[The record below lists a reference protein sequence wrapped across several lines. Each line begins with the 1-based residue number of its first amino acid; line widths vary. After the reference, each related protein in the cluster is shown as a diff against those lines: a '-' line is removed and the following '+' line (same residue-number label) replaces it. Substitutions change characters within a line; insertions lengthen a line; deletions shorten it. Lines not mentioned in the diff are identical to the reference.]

1 MALDEGVAAER
12 AVLGGEGAAVGE
24 ELRSERLQVER
35 LEGADDAV
43 GRARPVAGTADRAA
57 ALALTVRRAL
67 REAELARQIGRARA
81 RSRRLGEVRPTL
93 EQVRQ
98 ARAVL

>member
-1 MALDEGVAAER
+1 M
-12 AVLGGEGAAVGE
+12 AVLIGC
-24 ELRSERLQVER
+24 
-35 LEGADDAV
+35 ADW
-43 GRARPVAGTADRAA
+43 PGTADGAA
-57 ALALTVRRAL
+57 AVALAVLRAL

-98 ARAVL
+98 ARAVLQG